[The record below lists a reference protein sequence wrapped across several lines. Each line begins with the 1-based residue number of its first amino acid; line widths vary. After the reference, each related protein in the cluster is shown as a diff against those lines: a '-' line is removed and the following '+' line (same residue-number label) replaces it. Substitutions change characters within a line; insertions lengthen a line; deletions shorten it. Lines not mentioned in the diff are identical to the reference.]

1 MSGRGSGGGPSRG
14 AGGPTQTTWARDGV
28 GAILVVL
35 AVGLAFRLFI
45 VKVYGGTGLEFD
57 LASFRGWA
65 DNLASQGLNG
75 FYQRDFF
82 HDYTPGYLYVLY
94 GVGLLSQ
101 ALNGGAGHIG
111 ELIKLPPILADVA
124 IGWLVWS
131 MAIELGASRRAA
143 LVGAAIAVAN
153 PVSWFD
159 SVTWGQ
165 VDSFGVV
172 FLLLGLREH
181 PAPRARV
188 RQRPDQQV
196 RVLPLPP
203 RRRRIRQLDPVPL
216 GLLARRVRDHRELL
230 RHPRRRAV
238 IAPRPQPP
246 PAQSPRERR
255 VRPLIAQIGDLVEQ
269 RRGPQVRVIT
279 EPDPAVRPERREPV
293 RARGRPLPRFPL
305 PRQVRPDRL
314 PVSSQVPGDRR
325 HRPSSFPQRM
335 RFH

>member
-1 MSGRGSGGGPSRG
+1 MDPVLPCHPPQTLVQEAILSGRGSGGGPSRG

-28 GAILVVL
+28 GAVLVVL
-35 AVGLAFRLFI
+35 AVGLVFRLFI

-101 ALNGGAGHIG
+101 AISGGAGQIG
-111 ELIKLPPILADVA
+111 DMIKLPPILADVA

-143 LVGAAIAVAN
+143 LVGAAVAVAN
-153 PVSWFD
+153 PVCWFD

-172 FLLLGLREH
+172 FLLLGLRE
-181 PAPRARV
+181 
-188 RQRPDQQV
+188 
-196 RVLPLPP
+196 LW
-203 RRRRIRQLDPVPL
+203 
-216 GLLARRVRDHRELL
+216 RD
-230 RHPRRRAV
+230 
-238 IAPRPQPP
+238 
-246 PAQSPRERR
+246 
-255 VRPLIAQIGDLVEQ
+255 
-269 RRGPQVRVIT
+269 
-279 EPDPAVRPERREPV
+279 RPERAAIWTVIAALIKPQLGILIPLVAVVTIR
-293 RARGRPLPRFPL
+293 RAIWPTGGFGRADPPGAD
-305 PRQVRPDRL
+305 RQGAN
-314 PVSSQVPGDRR
+314 SSADDDLADGAAQGP
-325 HRPSSFPQRM
+325 PSSPGCAPGSAGPTSRSGS
-335 RFH
+335 

>member
-35 AVGLAFRLFI
+35 AVGLAFRLLI

-57 LASFRGWA
+57 LGSFWGWA

-94 GVGLLSQ
+94 AVGLLSQ
-101 ALNGGAGHIG
+101 AISGGAGHIG
-111 ELIKLPPILADVA
+111 DMIKLPPILADVA

-131 MAIELGASRRAA
+131 MAIEIGASRRAA

-153 PVSWFD
+153 PISWFD

-172 FLLLGLREH
+172 FLLLGLRELT
-181 PAPRARV
+181 PRLNLAGESLERLERLAQKRRKLRAGRRDELVELERTRTDRLGLAARV
-188 RQRPDQQV
+188 SLDRVCGLRHGQKRLVQRLLLLPV
-196 RVLPLPP
+196 PRKLGFTVLDPFTRPLEELCHVLKELISFLALVAKKGSAWAERRNLG
-203 RRRRIRQLDPVPL
+203 RRRNH
-216 GLLARRVRDHRELL
+216 GL
-230 RHPRRRAV
+230 
-238 IAPRPQPP
+238 
-246 PAQSPRERR
+246 S
-255 VRPLIAQIGDLVEQ
+255 
-269 RRGPQVRVIT
+269 
-279 EPDPAVRPERREPV
+279 RRESDGFAL
-293 RARGRPLPRFPL
+293 RIQQAA
-305 PRQVRPDRL
+305 
-314 PVSSQVPGDRR
+314 
-325 HRPSSFPQRM
+325 
-335 RFH
+335 

>member
-1 MSGRGSGGGPSRG
+1 MDPVLPCHPPQTLVQEAILSGRGSGGPSRG

-35 AVGLAFRLFI
+35 AVGLAFRLLI

-94 GVGLLSQ
+94 AVGLLSQ
-101 ALNGGAGHIG
+101 AISGSAGHIG
-111 ELIKLPPILADVA
+111 DMIKLPPILADVA

-131 MAIELGASRRAA
+131 MAIEIGAGRRAA

-153 PVSWFD
+153 PISWFD

-172 FLLLGLREH
+172 FLLLGLRE
-181 PAPRARV
+181 
-188 RQRPDQQV
+188 
-196 RVLPLPP
+196 LW
-203 RRRRIRQLDPVPL
+203 
-216 GLLARRVRDHRELL
+216 RD
-230 RHPRRRAV
+230 
-238 IAPRPQPP
+238 
-246 PAQSPRERR
+246 
-255 VRPLIAQIGDLVEQ
+255 
-269 RRGPQVRVIT
+269 
-279 EPDPAVRPERREPV
+279 RPERAAIWTVIAALIKPQLGILIPILALVTIRRALWPV
-293 RARGRPLPRFPL
+293 DDPTAG
-305 PRQVRPDRL
+305 DDEGAE
-314 PVSSQVPGDRR
+314 SSGDRKSTR
-325 HRPSSFPQRM
+325 LNSSHSSPSRMPSSA
-335 RFH
+335 